1 MPIYCHNRK
10 KKDGDRKGKCYKNET
25 IILSFSCPSNMQL
38 YSFEVLE
45 ELFNSTCVYSNYF
58 PTLRGDAN
66 VFDTLPFGFEEITLR
81 NTVVILEVEK
91 RILYQL
97 LTKKLLTA
105 TECME
110 KCQRVKITMSDRDIV
125 SKLKIYWRDECC
137 RKAAYAPG
145 ATNYWK
151 KVVSLQHHHHHHNNN
166 NNNDDD
172 ADRTASV
179 LLNNNPHMSQQQLFP
194 TSNISKI
201 VNSDAELDMIY
212 KEIPS
217 TKMDVIENN
226 NKSSIM
232 NNDDDVL
239 CWNCVTCGTTIPT
252 TCYICS
258 LNGIDNEQ
266 QQQHRKQHRQQQE
279 QQQQQ
284 QSSTTSIHRYSINSG
299 LFADFYLFSIEIINK
314 GTQLNRLKNNL
325 KGVVFSTDG
334 IHDTARECNKV
345 TLFRRKY
352 VEKGYVILDVDLMQ
366 KRTPPE
372 IVNWTEETLKRRQKT
387 TTAQQQNQEIK
398 RHRYSEE
405 EESSSSSSP
414 QPQQQQQQQHDEEV
428 KDDDKMIIG
437 FGFDDDND
445 DDDYNNINDNND
457 NKHDLLTTTTTTT
470 TSPDNLPDLSKLAS
484 LFDMIP
490 DL

>member
-1 MPIYCHNRK
+1 
-10 KKDGDRKGKCYKNET
+10 
-25 IILSFSCPSNMQL
+25 
-38 YSFEVLE
+38 
-45 ELFNSTCVYSNYF
+45 
-58 PTLRGDAN
+58 
-66 VFDTLPFGFEEITLR
+66 
-81 NTVVILEVEK
+81 
-91 RILYQL
+91 
-97 LTKKLLTA
+97 
-105 TECME
+105 
-110 KCQRVKITMSDRDIV
+110 
-125 SKLKIYWRDECC
+125 
-137 RKAAYAPG
+137 
-145 ATNYWK
+145 
-151 KVVSLQHHHHHHNNN
+151 
-166 NNNDDD
+166 
-172 ADRTASV
+172 
-179 LLNNNPHMSQQQLFP
+179 
-194 TSNISKI
+194 
-201 VNSDAELDMIY
+201 MIY

-232 NNDDDVL
+232 NNDDDDVL

-279 QQQQQ
+279 QQEQQQ

-299 LFADFYLFSIEIINK
+299 LFADFYLFIIEIINK

-366 KRTPPE
+366 EKTPPE
-372 IVNWTEETLKRRQKT
+372 IVNWTEEILKRRQKT
-387 TTAQQQNQEIK
+387 TMLAQQQNQEIK

-405 EESSSSSSP
+405 EESSSSSSSSP
-414 QPQQQQQQQHDEEV
+414 QPQQQQQQHDEEV

-445 DDDYNNINDNND
+445 DDDYNNSNANND

-490 DL
+490 HL